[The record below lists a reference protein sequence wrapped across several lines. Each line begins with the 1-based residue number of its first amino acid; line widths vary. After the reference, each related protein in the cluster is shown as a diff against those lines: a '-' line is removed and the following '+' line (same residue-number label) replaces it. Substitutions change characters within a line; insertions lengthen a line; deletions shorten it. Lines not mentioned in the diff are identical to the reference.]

1 MAVWLLDGGWLPRL
15 PLIDLSWSVRAF
27 LSHFSLGFGVGLLLC
42 VLILTILRCCG
53 ATRTEELRIRRSLF
67 WLALSV
73 SIMAH
78 VLEDYLLGWF

>member
-1 MAVWLLDGGWLPRL
+1 MCLLSPGIEFGIPT
-15 PLIDLSWSVRAF
+15 IDWSWSVRAF

-42 VLILTILRCCG
+42 ALIWIILRCCG
-53 ATRTEELRIRRSLF
+53 ATRTEELRIRGSLF
-67 WLALSV
+67 WLALSL